1 MKSNGKIIF
10 FGTSEFAVPALEAL
24 FNAGYEIGAVITTP
38 DEPVGRKQILTPP
51 PVKVSAKKLGLKI
64 FQPLRLDSEFLKI
77 LQTTN
82 YKLPTILGIVASYS
96 KIIPGEIIDSFPLGI
111 LNIHPSLLPKYRGP
125 SPIQTQILNGET
137 EIGVSIIKIDEL
149 VDHGPIVAEQESRI
163 MNHELFEDVQNKLS
177 RIGANLLVK
186 ILPDY
191 ISGKIKP
198 IEQNH
203 KQATFTKK
211 ISKEDGKIDWNKP
224 AEQIYDQFRAFHK
237 WPGVWTIWKNK
248 ILKITDLHVQNG
260 KIEILRLQLEGGKEM
275 SLKEFVA
282 GHKDFIV
289 GELGR

>member
-10 FGTSEFAVPALEAL
+10 FGTSEFAVPALEAF

-38 DEPVGRKQILTPP
+38 DEPVGRKQILTPS
-51 PVKVSAKKLGLKI
+51 PVKFCAEKLGLKI
-64 FQPLRLDSEFLKI
+64 LQPQKLDSEFLKI

-82 YKLPTILGIVASYS
+82 HKLPTTLGIVASYG
-96 KIIPGEIIDSFPLGI
+96 KIIPKEIIDSFPLGI

-137 EIGVSIIKIDEL
+137 EIGVTIIKIDEL

-163 MNHELFEDVQNKLS
+163 MNHELFEDAQNKLS
-177 RIGANLLVK
+177 RIGTNLLVK

-203 KQATFTKK
+203 DLASFTKK
-211 ISKEDGKIDWNKP
+211 TSKEDGKIDWNKP

-248 ILKITDLHVQNG
+248 ILKITDLRVQNG

-289 GELGR
+289 GKLGR